1 MLFSKSSLPKM
12 PPSDWKK
19 KLTEKPIAE
28 AKKEKVKRI
37 DTAKPKK
44 PIPKISEKKKKRL
57 KETGGEKA
65 IFLEVWNERPHN
77 CEVCG
82 KALKELKAHTI
93 DHKIPKSRGEK
104 YRLDKSNLQ
113 ILCFPCHFQKTS

>member
-1 MLFSKSSLPKM
+1 MLFPKSSLPKM

-28 AKKEKVKRI
+28 TKKETVKP
-37 DTAKPKK
+37 KPKK
-44 PIPKISEKKKKRL
+44 PISKISKKKKKRL

-65 IFLEVWNERPHN
+65 IFLEVWNEKPHN

-104 YRLDKSNLQ
+104 YRLDKSNLL
-113 ILCFPCHFQKTS
+113 INCFSCHYKKSF

>member
-1 MLFSKSSLPKM
+1 MLFPKSSLPKM

-19 KLTEKPIAE
+19 SIKPTI
-28 AKKEKVKRI
+28 KKEPV
-37 DTAKPKK
+37 KPKK
-44 PIPKISEKKKKRL
+44 PIPKISKKKKKRL

-65 IFLEVWNERPHN
+65 IFLEVWNERCHN

-104 YRLDKSNLQ
+104 YRLDKNNLQ
-113 ILCFPCHFQKTS
+113 ILCFPCHYEKSF